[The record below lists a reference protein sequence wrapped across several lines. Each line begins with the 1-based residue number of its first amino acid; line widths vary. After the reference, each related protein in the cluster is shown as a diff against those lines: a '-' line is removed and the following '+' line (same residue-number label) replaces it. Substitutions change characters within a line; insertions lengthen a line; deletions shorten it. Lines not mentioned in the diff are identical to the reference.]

1 MSGLHLKYN
10 TWNISFY
17 SSLYINSPWKC
28 DMICGTVLTYF
39 KVRVL
44 RLQHEN
50 TVRCSIA
57 IKYNGKMGQNHLMC

>member
-1 MSGLHLKYN
+1 
-10 TWNISFY
+10 
-17 SSLYINSPWKC
+17 
-28 DMICGTVLTYF
+28 MICGTVLTYF